1 MKERQLGQHFLKN
14 RNAAEKIVRAL
25 LPAVGHIV
33 EIGPGSGI
41 LTELLIQYRPH
52 DAPPVTAIELDPD
65 LCQKLADRHPQGLN
79 IINKDILNIPLES
92 LFPDSPVSLIG
103 NLPYYISKDIIDWII
118 RHHPQICK
126 GVVMLQREFV
136 DKLQGR
142 PSNPQSLIFQ
152 CLFAAETLFDVSPG
166 SFSPA
171 PKVKSTVFRFQKKT
185 TPPKP
190 PIDIPAFYAFLKK
203 CFLHRRK
210 TLLNNL
216 LPHYPKDTITQALH
230 QHHIPPTTRPENLP
244 PNHFL
249 NIYSQLI
256 QI

>member
-1 MKERQLGQHFLKN
+1 MQMKETQLGQHFLVN
-14 RNAAEKIVRAL
+14 HRLAEKIVRAF
-25 LPAVGHIV
+25 LPAEGHIV

-41 LTELLIQYRPH
+41 LTELLIQYRRGG
-52 DAPPVTAIELDPD
+52 DPPVTAIELDPD

-79 IINKDILNIPLES
+79 IINKDILDIPLES

-118 RHHPQICK
+118 LNHPQIRK

-136 DKLQGR
+136 DKLHGR
-142 PSNPQSLIFQ
+142 PPNPRSLIFQ
-152 CLFAAETLFDVSPG
+152 YLFDAETLFDVSPG
-166 SFSPA
+166 SFSPP

-190 PIDIPAFYAFLKK
+190 PIDIPTFYAFLKK
-203 CFLHRRK
+203 CFRHRRK

-216 LPHYPKDTITQALH
+216 LPHYPRDTITQALH
-230 QHHIPPTTRPENLP
+230 QYHISPTTRPEKLQLND
-244 PNHFL
+244 FL
-249 NIYSQLI
+249 NIYSALE
-256 QI
+256 